1 MQWEFEWLYALQ
13 DIHNAV
19 LDKLMVWLSVA
30 GDAGILWITL
40 GVVLLIFPK
49 YRKIGIQTLIA
60 IAVTFV
66 VGNLILKN
74 LFERERPSWID
85 PNIELLIKNP
95 TDFSFPSGHSMNGF
109 TAAVAILYNDRKLGI
124 PAILLAAVIAFSRL
138 YNFVHFPTDIFAG
151 ALIGSVIAIIVCYV
165 IHKVAA
171 RHQKK
176 KLHKK

>member
-13 DIHNAV
+13 DILIAV
-19 LDKLMVWLSVA
+19 LDKLLGWLSVA

-60 IAVTFV
+60 IVVTFV

-165 IHKVAA
+165 FHKVDAG
-171 RHQKK
+171 HQKK

>member
-40 GVVLLIFPK
+40 GLVLLIFPK

-165 IHKVAA
+165 FHKVDA